1 MDVAKRNPLV
11 GEAYEMYKS
20 GVPLVE
26 IAKKLKLPAGTVRR
40 WKSTYKWGES
50 TKQTSERSHK
60 VSERSHKEQHAPQT
74 SQCTGDEKGGLT
86 PEQQLFC
93 ALYVKTFNATQSY
106 MKVYKCSYES
116 AMANASR
123 LIRLDKVK
131 AEIEHLKQEKKEQLL
146 CGEEDLVELHMRIA
160 FADIGDYIEFGREL
174 QPVIGQYGPVKVKNP
189 VTGKQEILQ
198 QYVNTVRLR
207 ESETVDTQLIKEI
220 KQGREGVSIKLADA
234 QKSSEWLSRYFL
246 VNPMDKHKQEYDAKK
261 LEIELLRMELAAKE
275 GQPESTDNQSNF
287 LDALNQNAKELWKD
301 GESMAAGGEDK
312 AASYK
317 DDESECDSSQE
328 KGDGEAL

>member
-1 MDVAKRNPLV
+1 MAKKNPLV
-11 GEAYEMYKS
+11 GKAYEMYKS

-26 IAKKLKLPAGTVRR
+26 IAKALELPAGTVRR
-40 WKSTYKWGES
+40 WKSTYKWGGGKKPTSEHS
-50 TKQTSERSHK
+50 DKKSERSHSK
-60 VSERSHKEQHAPQT
+60 RHSKET
-74 SQCTGDEKGGLT
+74 EQCIENEGSDLT

-106 MKVYKCSYES
+106 MKVYKCSYKS

-123 LIRLDKVK
+123 LIRFDKVK
-131 AEIEHLKQEKKEQLL
+131 AEIKRLKQEKKEQLL

-160 FADIGDYIEFGREL
+160 FADIGDYMEFGREL

-220 KQGREGVSIKLADA
+220 KQGRDGVSIKLVDA
-234 QKSSEWLSRYFL
+234 QKSLEWLSRYFL
-246 VNPMDKHKQEYDAKK
+246 VHPMDKHKQEYDAKK
-261 LEIELLRMELAAKE
+261 LEIELLRMELAVKE

-301 GESMAAGGEDK
+301 GESMAADGEDK
-312 AASYK
+312 AASYRE
-317 DDESECDSSQE
+317 DESEGSSPQE
-328 KGDGEAL
+328 QGEGKTL